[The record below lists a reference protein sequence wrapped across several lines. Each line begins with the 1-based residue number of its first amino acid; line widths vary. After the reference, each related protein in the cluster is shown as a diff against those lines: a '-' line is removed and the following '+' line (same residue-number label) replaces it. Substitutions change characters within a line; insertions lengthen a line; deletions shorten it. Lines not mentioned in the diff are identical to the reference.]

1 MIALPFTAN
10 ERYAVLGLGASGLAT
25 ARALV
30 TSGARVTAWD
40 DSGATRDAALGAGI
54 PVAPLADADMSTF
67 KALVLSPG
75 IPSSFPKPHPV
86 AAKAKAANTP
96 IICDVELLL
105 RAQTSARFLGVTGT
119 NGKSTVTA
127 LLGHILSQAGLA
139 TEIGGNLGPAALG
152 LKALGADGN
161 YVIEMSSYQLE
172 LLHSRALTVGVLLN
186 ITPDHLDR
194 HGGMDGYIA
203 AKRRLFGLIKNG
215 GTAVIGLDDEPSRA
229 IAASLQAE
237 GRLKVI
243 GISANRTVGGG
254 VYALSNRLV
263 DDTVGRAERV
273 LSLDDAIALPG
284 VHNAQ
289 NAAAAFAVARTIGLD
304 PDRTA
309 QAIASYPGLAHRQER
324 VATVDGVLFVNDSK
338 ATNGDAT
345 SKALACYDTIYW
357 IAGGL
362 AKDGGIEG
370 LASFWPRIRHA
381 YLIGKAADSFA
392 ATLKGQVPT
401 TMSGTLEAAV
411 EAAFAQAWADQARG
425 AVVLLSPACASF
437 DQFANFEA
445 RGEAFK
451 TLTRTIVRKAQKEG
465 VSA

>member
-1 MIALPFTAN
+1 MIDLPFTAN

-30 TSGARVTAWD
+30 ASGARVTAWD

-54 PVAPLADADMSTF
+54 PVAALADADINTF

-75 IPSSFPKPHPV
+75 IPWSFPKPHPV

-105 RAQTSARFLGVTGT
+105 RAQTGARFLGVTGT

-127 LLGHILSQAGLA
+127 LLGHILTQAGLA
-139 TEIGGNLGPAALG
+139 TEIGGNLGPAALS
-152 LKALGADGN
+152 LKALGSDGN

-172 LLHSRALTVGVLLN
+172 LLHSRALTIGVLLN

-229 IAASLQAE
+229 IATSLQAE
-237 GRLKVI
+237 GRLKVV

-254 VYALSNRLV
+254 VYALSGRLV
-263 DDTVGRAERV
+263 DDTAGRAERV

-284 VHNAQ
+284 THNAQ

-324 VATVDGVLFVNDSK
+324 VASVDGVLFVNDSK
-338 ATNGDAT
+338 ATNGDAV

-370 LASFWPRIRHA
+370 LDSFWPRIRHA

-392 ATLKGQVPT
+392 ATLNGHVPT

-411 EAAFAQAWADQARG
+411 EAAFAQARTDRARG

-451 TLTRTIVRKAQKEG
+451 TLARTIAREVQKEG

>member
-1 MIALPFTAN
+1 VIALPFTAN

-30 TSGARVTAWD
+30 ASGARVAAWD
-40 DSGATRDAALGAGI
+40 DAGATRDAALGAGI
-54 PVAPLADADMSTF
+54 PVAPLTDADMGAF

-86 AAKAKAANTP
+86 AAKAKAAGTP

-105 RAQTSARFLGVTGT
+105 RAQASARFFGVTGT

-127 LLGHILSQAGLA
+127 LLGHILHQAGLV

-152 LKALGADGN
+152 LRALGPDGN
-161 YVIEMSSYQLE
+161 YVIELSSYQLE

-229 IAASLQAE
+229 IAAGLQAE
-237 GRLKVI
+237 GRLKVV

-254 VYALSNRLV
+254 VYALSGRLV
-263 DDTVGRAERV
+263 DDTAGRAERV

-324 VATVDGVLFVNDSK
+324 VATVAGILFVNDSK

-370 LASFWPRIRHA
+370 LDPFWPRIRHA
-381 YLIGKAADSFA
+381 YLIGTAADSFA
-392 ATLKGQVPT
+392 ATLNGHVPMT
-401 TMSGTLEAAV
+401 LSGTLETAV
-411 EAAFAQAWADQARG
+411 QAAFAQARADRARG

-451 TLTRTIVRKAQKEG
+451 TLAFAIEREVHKEG